1 MPAEN
6 QFKFG
11 ITCEFKPLWDEFE
24 SLAPGS
30 KKSKMIRYLIYNF
43 LYNNGNRTRNT
54 FEDAT
59 SEDWEYV
66 EGALK
71 VYNKFIK
78 GNTETMKEHVID
90 KRKFWVENYDHAV
103 KDELVTDEE
112 LENLKEKGYSVIKN
126 TVTYNLLPD
135 IDQANDQI
143 ILKRMFTQ
151 KELDEEGNISSQ
163 KENDDFY
170 DRINRVKPR
179 LITRYRSKPDKYYVK
194 CKWRNHSFPY
204 YVEAYEKFKD
214 VRKKLKSPFP
224 TTSELFE
231 INVRLIRRLR
241 ENNLLDLEIER
252 KYALHDAQMRNQ
264 NNLTPWEETP
274 KELDDCLPLNKF
286 HIENLRNLKKLRSKE
301 AVIYTH
307 YTILEFETGKTTK
320 IIGPRKPVIEN
331 LEAILEGRFY
341 DE

>member
-24 SLAPGS
+24 NLAPGS

-112 LENLKEKGYSVIKN
+112 LETLKDEGFTVMRN
-126 TVTYNLLPD
+126 TIPYYLLPRV
-135 IDQANDQI
+135 DQANDRI
-143 ILKRMFTQ
+143 VLKKM
-151 KELDEEGNISSQ
+151 
-163 KENDDFY
+163 
-170 DRINRVKPR
+170 INEVKHEQ
-179 LITRYRSKPDKYYVK
+179 ITRYLNGTLSKHYM
-194 CKWRNHSFPY
+194 
-204 YVEAYEKFKD
+204 AYS
-214 VRKKLKSPFP
+214 R
-224 TTSELFE
+224 
-231 INVRLIRRLR
+231 
-241 ENNLLDLEIER
+241 
-252 KYALHDAQMRNQ
+252 
-264 NNLTPWEETP
+264 
-274 KELDDCLPLNKF
+274 
-286 HIENLRNLKKLRSKE
+286 
-301 AVIYTH
+301 
-307 YTILEFETGKTTK
+307 
-320 IIGPRKPVIEN
+320 
-331 LEAILEGRFY
+331 
-341 DE
+341 

>member
-1 MPAEN
+1 MPTEK

-43 LYNNGNRTRNT
+43 LYNNGNRTQNT

-112 LENLKEKGYSVIKN
+112 LETLKDEGFTVMRN
-126 TVTYNLLPD
+126 TIPYYRLPGV
-135 IDQANDQI
+135 DQANDRI
-143 ILKRMFTQ
+143 VLKKM
-151 KELDEEGNISSQ
+151 
-163 KENDDFY
+163 
-170 DRINRVKPR
+170 INEVKHEQ
-179 LITRYRSKPDKYYVK
+179 ITRYLSKPNDYYVK
-194 CKWRNHSFPY
+194 CKWRNNSFSY
-204 YVEAYEKFKD
+204 YEEAYKSFKKEKSRWKRYTQRVNENERPPGMGERPSVKD
-214 VRKKLKSPFP
+214 LYLLNWDLLKKL
-224 TTSELFE
+224 E
-231 INVRLIRRLR
+231 N
-241 ENNLLDLEIER
+241 NNLLNWDLQKKFSQIDDETLKE
-252 KYALHDAQMRNQ
+252 YEEMF
-264 NNLTPWEETP
+264 WEDVP
-274 KELDDCLPLNKF
+274 KDIDDLLPLDKI
-286 HIENLRNLKKLRSKE
+286 HIQTKKDLTKLRSKE
-301 AVIYTH
+301 TVIYTH
-307 YTILEFETGKTTK
+307 YTILEFETGSNPK
-320 IIGPRKPVIEN
+320 IIGPRRPRIKNID
-331 LEAILEGRFY
+331 AIQEGRFY